1 MFVVVKMLAQTA
13 YDARIVF
20 NERSVNIDERYLRSL
35 RQALIL
41 VLYIQSLSAY
51 QWKIPYILQRNHLG
65 FQNNPST
72 IANINSFRQPQ
83 GLHLAIGREFKLMP
97 FDFVFGDE
105 SSRVGMRVINEM
117 DRELESAVERETKNV
132 RFRDLFVEETAQ
144 MPRGLL
150 NGKPLLQSE

>member
-1 MFVVVKMLAQTA
+1 
-13 YDARIVF
+13 
-20 NERSVNIDERYLRSL
+20 
-35 RQALIL
+35 
-41 VLYIQSLSAY
+41 
-51 QWKIPYILQRNHLG
+51 
-65 FQNNPST
+65 
-72 IANINSFRQPQ
+72 
-83 GLHLAIGREFKLMP
+83 MP

-144 MPRGLL
+144 MSRDFL